1 MDRTSH
7 HEEPAAGGGPRS
19 AGSGSGDPGSGDP
32 GTRGAASG
40 GTGPGWI
47 VAAAFIGPGTVT
59 TATLAGAG
67 FGVTL
72 LWALTFSVGAT
83 LVLQEMAARLG
94 VVTGL
99 GLGEAVRRRF
109 TASLLRVG
117 AIALIV
123 GAIAL
128 GNAAYE
134 TGNLLGAALGLEAI
148 LSGRP
153 NLWALGIAAAS
164 GALLWT
170 GSYRLLERFLMGM
183 VALMS
188 VVFLTTALLVRPPV
202 GELLRGLLVPV
213 LPEGALLFTV
223 ALIGT
228 TVVPYN
234 LFLHASTV
242 RERFR
247 GPEGLAAA
255 RRDLGISILVGG
267 AVSMAIVVTAAGTIH
282 GAGVEVAGAADMAP
296 QLEPLLGRWAGVFF
310 ALGFFAAGMTS
321 SITAPLAAAYATA
334 GALGWEGD
342 LRAPRFRLVWGG
354 VLVVGALFA
363 ATGIRPVEAILF
375 AQAANGMLLP
385 CIAAFLLLAVND
397 RRWMGDQGNGAFS
410 NLLGSAVVVVTIILG
425 GRALLTAL
433 GLL

>member
-1 MDRTSH
+1 M
-7 HEEPAAGGGPRS
+7 HEPPPEPGDPTRPRPFRGGG
-19 AGSGSGDPGSGDP
+19 G
-32 GTRGAASG
+32 
-40 GTGPGWI
+40 GPGWI

-72 LWALTFSVGAT
+72 LWALTFSIGAT
-83 LVLQEMAARLG
+83 LILQEMAARLG

-109 TASLLRVG
+109 TKPALKVG
-117 AIALIV
+117 AILLIV
-123 GAIAL
+123 SAIAL

-148 LSGRP
+148 LAGRP
-153 NLWALGIAAAS
+153 NLWALLIAGAS
-164 GALLWT
+164 AALLWT

-188 VVFLTTALLVRPPV
+188 VVFITTAVMVRPPL

-242 RERFR
+242 RERFQ
-247 GPEGLAAA
+247 GPGGLRAA
-255 RRDLGISILVGG
+255 RRDLTISILVGG
-267 AVSMAIVVTAAGTIH
+267 AVSLAILVTAAGTIH
-282 GAGVEVAGAADMAP
+282 GTGAEVAGAADMAP

-310 ALGFFAAGMTS
+310 AVGFFAAGMTS

-334 GALGWEGD
+334 GALGWEGG

-354 VLVVGALFA
+354 VIAVGALFA

-397 RRWMGDQGNGAFS
+397 RRWMGGHGNGFVS
-410 NLLGSAVVVVTIILG
+410 NLLGAAVFLVTVVLG
-425 GRALLTAL
+425 GRALLSAFGVL
-433 GLL
+433 

>member
-1 MDRTSH
+1 MDPTSSQ
-7 HEEPAAGGGPRS
+7 PATPQEAENPEHSSPFRGG
-19 AGSGSGDPGSGDP
+19 
-32 GTRGAASG
+32 RG
-40 GTGPGWI
+40 GPGWI

-72 LWALTFSVGAT
+72 LWALTFSIGAT
-83 LVLQEMAARLG
+83 LILQEMAARLG

-109 TASLLRVG
+109 TAPVLRVG
-117 AIALIV
+117 AILLIV

-134 TGNLLGAALGLEAI
+134 TGNLLGAALGMEAV

-153 NLWALGIAAAS
+153 NLWALLIAGAS
-164 GALLWT
+164 AALLWT
-170 GSYRLLERFLMGM
+170 GSYRLLERFLVGM
-183 VALMS
+183 VAVMS
-188 VVFLTTALLVRPPV
+188 VVFLTTALLVRPPL
-202 GELLRGLLVPV
+202 GELLQGLLLPV
-213 LPEGALLFTV
+213 LPEGAILFTI
-223 ALIGT
+223 ALVGT

-242 RERFR
+242 RERFQ
-247 GPEGLAAA
+247 GPEELGAA
-255 RRDLGISILVGG
+255 RRDLAVSILVGG

-282 GAGVEVAGAADMAP
+282 GTGVEVAGAADMAP

-310 ALGFFAAGMTS
+310 AVGFFAAGMTS

-334 GALGWEGD
+334 GALGWTGD
-342 LRAPRFRLVWGG
+342 LKAPRFRLVWGS
-354 VLVVGALFA
+354 VIAVGATFA

-397 RRWMGDQGNGAFS
+397 RRWMGSHGNGLIP
-410 NLLGSAVVVVTIILG
+410 NLLGAAVFLVTVVLG
-425 GRALLTAL
+425 ARALLTAFGVL
-433 GLL
+433 

>member
-1 MDRTSH
+1 MRRVTNTGESLTHHTSFPAMQ
-7 HEEPAAGGGPRS
+7 ESPPEPENPPRPRPFRGGGS
-19 AGSGSGDPGSGDP
+19 
-32 GTRGAASG
+32 
-40 GTGPGWI
+40 GPGWI

-72 LWALTFSVGAT
+72 LWALTFSIGAT
-83 LVLQEMAARLG
+83 LILQEMAARLG

-109 TASLLRVG
+109 TTPALKVG
-117 AIALIV
+117 AILLIV
-123 GAIAL
+123 SAIAL

-153 NLWALGIAAAS
+153 NLWALLIAGAS
-164 GALLWT
+164 AALLWT

-188 VVFLTTALLVRPPV
+188 VVFITTAVMVRPPL

-213 LPEGALLFTV
+213 LPEGAILFTV

-242 RERFR
+242 QERFQ
-247 GPEGLAAA
+247 GVTGLRAA
-255 RRDLGISILVGG
+255 RRDLVISILVGG
-267 AVSMAIVVTAAGTIH
+267 AVSLAILVTAAGTIH
-282 GAGVEVAGAADMAP
+282 GTGAEVAGAADMAP

-310 ALGFFAAGMTS
+310 AVGFFAAGMTS

-334 GALGWEGD
+334 GALGWKGD

-354 VLVVGALFA
+354 VIAVGALFA

-397 RRWMGDQGNGAFS
+397 RRWMGDHGNGLVS
-410 NLLGSAVVVVTIILG
+410 NLLGAAVFLVTVVLG
-425 GRALLTAL
+425 GRALLSAFGVL
-433 GLL
+433 

>member
-1 MDRTSH
+1 MCNDCRRGAGPSSLPAMQ
-7 HEEPAAGGGPRS
+7 ESPSEPDNPTGPR
-19 AGSGSGDPGSGDP
+19 PF
-32 GTRGAASG
+32 RGRG
-40 GTGPGWI
+40 GGPGWI

-72 LWALTFSVGAT
+72 LWALTFSIGAT
-83 LVLQEMAARLG
+83 LILQEMAARLG

-109 TASLLRVG
+109 TTPALKVG
-117 AIALIV
+117 AILLIV
-123 GAIAL
+123 SAIAL

-148 LSGRP
+148 LAGRP
-153 NLWALGIAAAS
+153 NLWALLIAGAS
-164 GALLWT
+164 AALLWT

-188 VVFLTTALLVRPPV
+188 VVFITTAVMVRPPL

-242 RERFR
+242 RERFQ
-247 GPEGLAAA
+247 GPEGLRAA
-255 RRDLGISILVGG
+255 RRDLTISILVGG
-267 AVSMAIVVTAAGTIH
+267 AVSLAILITAAGTIH
-282 GAGVEVAGAADMAP
+282 GTGAEVAGAADMAP

-310 ALGFFAAGMTS
+310 AVGFFAAGMTS

-334 GALGWEGD
+334 GALGWEAD

-354 VLVVGALFA
+354 VIAVGALFA

-397 RRWMGDQGNGAFS
+397 RRWMGTHGNGLPS
-410 NLLGSAVVVVTIILG
+410 NLLGAAVFLVTVVLG
-425 GRALLTAL
+425 GRALLSAFGVL
-433 GLL
+433 